1 MGWAGFNC
9 FLATL
14 QKKIFLVGASLTIT
28 KNTPTWGNC
37 EIIWIVA
44 LCALGSMQIGH
55 RAQLS
60 GGLTAYIAWH
70 IVPWIQ
76 YTNNWRQV
84 CQIGEFDFSTT
95 ASAMKEGKISWETI
109 FWISLNF
116 TGHGFL
122 ESQLKLFVFHLL
134 KHCFY
139 LMVLKILPSIACS
152 CLIYMLLQS
161 EGTTKHPRDG
171 SVRGMPGDWLQIM

>member
-55 RAQLS
+55 RDQLS
-60 GGLTAYIAWH
+60 GGLTVYIAWH

-84 CQIGEFDFSTT
+84 CQIGKFDFSTT
-95 ASAMKEGKISWETI
+95 ASATKGVLWQN
-109 FWISLNF
+109 FLRNYPLNLIEL
-116 TGHGFL
+116 HRPPFL

-139 LMVLKILPSIACS
+139 LMVLKF
-152 CLIYMLLQS
+152 CLL
-161 EGTTKHPRDG
+161 
-171 SVRGMPGDWLQIM
+171 

>member
-122 ESQLKLFVFHLL
+122 ESQPKLFVFHLL
-134 KHCFY
+134 KHRFY
-139 LMVLKILPSIACS
+139 LMVLKFCLLLHVPASYICCYRVKGQQSIQEMGVSEAC
-152 CLIYMLLQS
+152 LVIGY
-161 EGTTKHPRDG
+161 R
-171 SVRGMPGDWLQIM
+171 

>member
-95 ASAMKEGKISWETI
+95 ASATKGALWQN
-109 FWISLNF
+109 FLRNYLLNF
-116 TGHGFL
+116 IELHRPWIFRISTQVVRFSSFKAPFLSHG
-122 ESQLKLFVFHLL
+122 
-134 KHCFY
+134 
-139 LMVLKILPSIACS
+139 LKILSSIAACF

-161 EGTTKHPRDG
+161 GGTTKHPRDG
-171 SVRGMPGDWLQIM
+171 SVRGMPGD